1 MTTSSLVRLDL
12 FSGRPL
18 RPLRRILVQALAIL
32 AAGAGPIAA
41 AAELA
46 FPSTFKER
54 MVITADGTEIFVRS
68 GGAGPAAV
76 LIHGY
81 GDTGDMWV
89 PLAVELAKT
98 HTVIVPDL
106 RGMGKSSHPA
116 GGYEKKAQAADI
128 RAVVVASGADRAA
141 VVGHDIGNMVAYA
154 YAASYPGKVDRLVLM
169 DAPIPG
175 VGPWEEILKTPL
187 LWHFNFGGPDA
198 ERLVQGRERIY
209 LDRFWNEFAA
219 HPERID
225 EETRAHYAALYA
237 LPGGMRSGFAQFRAF
252 TQDAEDN
259 KVFVRTKLTMPVL
272 AAGGEK
278 SFASVMAV
286 VMRFAAVDVREAIIP
301 DSGHWV
307 MDENPGYTVAL
318 VSGFLRERE
327 SAASDRRLTPNEL
340 KFVGNGAP
348 GTGTS
353 AVAGIQT
360 VVLKGN
366 PEQPGL
372 YTIILRVPAHTKIAA
387 HDHPDDRVASVLSGT
402 WFFGYGEKSDAA
414 NLKALPPGSV
424 YTEPP
429 HRAHFAE
436 TRDEAVVL
444 QITGFGPSGTV
455 YTDAAMDPRAG
466 TH

>member
-1 MTTSSLVRLDL
+1 MKTYPLVHLD
-12 FSGRPL
+12 FSSGR
-18 RPLRRILVQALAIL
+18 RPRPFRSILIRVFAIL
-32 AAGAGPIAA
+32 AVGAGPIAK
-41 AAELA
+41 AAELS
-46 FPSTFKER
+46 FPSTFKEQK
-54 MVITADGTEIFVRS
+54 VATPDGAEIFVRA
-68 GGAGPAAV
+68 GGAGPAAI

-116 GGYEKKAQAADI
+116 GGYDKKTQAADM
-128 RAVVVASGADRAA
+128 RAVVTKLGADRTF

-154 YAASYPGKVDRLVLM
+154 YAARYPDKVERLVLM
-169 DAPIPG
+169 DAPVPG
-175 VGPWEEILKTPL
+175 IGPWEEILKTPL

-225 EETRAHYAALYA
+225 EATRAHYAALYA
-237 LPGGMRSGFAQFRAF
+237 LPGAMRSGFAQFHAF
-252 TQDAEDN
+252 TQDAVDN
-259 KVFVRTKLTMPVL
+259 KVSAQTKLTMPVL
-272 AAGGEK
+272 AVGGEK
-278 SFASVMAV
+278 SFGSTMAV
-286 VMRFAAVDVREAIIP
+286 VMRAAAVDVREAIVP

-307 MDENPGYTVAL
+307 IDENPVFTVAL

-327 SAASDRRLTPNEL
+327 STAADRRLTPSEL
-340 KFVGNGAP
+340 KFIGGASP

-353 AVAGIQT
+353 AVEGIQT

-366 PEQPGL
+366 PDQAGL

-387 HDHPDDRVASVLSGT
+387 HDHPDDRVASVISGT
-402 WFFGYGEKSDAA
+402 WFFGYGEHFDSSG
-414 NLKALPPGSV
+414 LKPLPPGSV

-444 QITGFGPSGTV
+444 QITGFGPSGTA
-455 YTDAAMDPRAG
+455 YADAAKDPRV
-466 TH
+466 TTR